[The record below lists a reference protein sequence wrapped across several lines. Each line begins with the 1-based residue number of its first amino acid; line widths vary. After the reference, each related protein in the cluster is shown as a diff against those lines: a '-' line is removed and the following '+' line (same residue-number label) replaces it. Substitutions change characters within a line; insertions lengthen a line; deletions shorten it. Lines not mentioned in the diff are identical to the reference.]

1 MNTGVATPIR
11 NPTIYDLYKKS
22 QGSNL
27 PNDLISGSSWISPI
41 TKRKVNLKD
50 VKTPMYMKP
59 EQYKFIFSEP
69 TKKTAADRIAE
80 AHFRESDRR
89 EYIDFIQSSPTYFIN
104 NAPTPQPEKK
114 PFVIT
119 PVPVAKRA
127 YRKRTPPRPDSG
139 IAMSPF

>member
-1 MNTGVATPIR
+1 MNDYA
-11 NPTIYDLYKKS
+11 
-22 QGSNL
+22 
-27 PNDLISGSSWISPI
+27 GSSWYSPI
-41 TKRKVNLKD
+41 TKRKINLKD

-104 NAPTPQPEKK
+104 NAPTPQPEKI
-114 PFVIT
+114 FVTI
-119 PVPVAKRA
+119 P
-127 YRKRTPPRPDSG
+127 KRTPKKTPRPDSG